1 MTSRKFLKLLVSALL
16 FALSGT
22 ALAAQTRLLTG
33 VVTHVTDGDT
43 LWVKTSAN
51 GEPRKVRL
59 IGIDAPESCQ
69 AWGAESTAALASRVK
84 FKTVQLQTRAKD
96 DYGRL
101 LATVL
106 LDGADV
112 GQWMV
117 TNGHAWSYHRTRGR
131 ISKSGQASQSVYLG
145 PYGVEETKA
154 KVAGRGLWAQGA
166 EPAVEPR
173 IFRKARGACPRASR
187 PRASGAAR

>member
-1 MTSRKFLKLLVSALL
+1 M
-16 FALSGT
+16 SGT

-43 LWVKTSAN
+43 LWVKTAPN
-51 GEPRKVRL
+51 NEPRKVRL

-69 AWGAESTAALASRVK
+69 AWGAEATAALTSRVR

-101 LATVL
+101 LAVVTE
-106 LDGADV
+106 GGNDV

-117 TNGHAWSYHRTRGR
+117 ANGHAWSYHRTRGR
-131 ISKSGQASQSVYLG
+131 ISKSGQASQNIYLG
-145 PYGVEETKA
+145 PYGAEETKA
-154 KVAGRGLWAQGA
+154 KSTSRGLWAKGA
-166 EPAVEPR
+166 AQAVEPR
-173 IFRKARGACPRASR
+173 MFRKTRGACPQAPR
-187 PRASGAAR
+187 PPPI